1 MGRLLNKRAL
11 SQTDQYDTIFVQI
24 VRISIA
30 GWVKIVTEIKI
41 IAPSLR
47 DVFNDNIKIHS
58 LVKFAIAC

>member
-1 MGRLLNKRAL
+1 M
-11 SQTDQYDTIFVQI
+11 QI

-30 GWVKIVTEIKI
+30 GWLKIVTEIKI

-58 LVKFAIAC
+58 LIIFSIAY